1 MIGRRAGVMLVAMLA
16 AGAGHLAAQQGQGG
30 GMQRRLAAPTLE
42 ELKAALSLDP
52 DQSDKV
58 GKILGKW
65 GEETKGA
72 RELLMANFQAMQ
84 SGGDVEALRAES
96 MMAMQH
102 IRERSEE
109 MNTQIRGVLTPE
121 QSKAFDAFIAERM
134 QRMRQGRPGGPPP
147 ALP

>member
-1 MIGRRAGVMLVAMLA
+1 MAVAMLA
-16 AGAGHLAAQQGQGG
+16 AGAGHLAAQQSQGG

-42 ELKAALSLDP
+42 ELKTALNLNP

-58 GKILGKW
+58 GKILAKW
-65 GEETKGA
+65 DEETKGA
-72 RELLMANFQAMQ
+72 REILTANFQAMQ

-96 MMAMQH
+96 MMAIQH

-109 MNTQIRGVLTPE
+109 MNTQIRGVLTPD

-134 QRMRQGRPGGPPP
+134 QRMRQGRPSGPPP